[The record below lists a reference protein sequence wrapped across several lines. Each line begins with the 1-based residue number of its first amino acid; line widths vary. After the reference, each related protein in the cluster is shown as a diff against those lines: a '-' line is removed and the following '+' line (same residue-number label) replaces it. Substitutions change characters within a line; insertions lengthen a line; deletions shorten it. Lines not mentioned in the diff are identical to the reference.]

1 MTEAPAAPHYEPLDN
16 VREAAALFVVRVDRA
31 HFRRI
36 TPWALEEGT
45 RPDWSPNGHWI
56 LFQRPNS
63 KGRTRLCLIH
73 PNGTGFHRITHSR
86 IWRWG
91 RFSPDGMM
99 ITAQR
104 EPGETTQDDIYVM
117 HRDGSG
123 IEPVTGSVLDPG
135 EPFAPAE
142 GLPDWGTHR

>member
-31 HFRRI
+31 HFPRI